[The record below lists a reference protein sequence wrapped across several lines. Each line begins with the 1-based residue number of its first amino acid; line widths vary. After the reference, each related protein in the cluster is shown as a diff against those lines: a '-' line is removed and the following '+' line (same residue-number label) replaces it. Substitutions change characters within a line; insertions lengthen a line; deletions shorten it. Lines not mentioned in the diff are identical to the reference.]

1 MSSRSTVRR
10 PRGPFA
16 IPARALLLAAGIASI
31 GLGAI
36 NLFHERHVSEVGNLY
51 LGIAVAIGILWLASL
66 VLAFRG
72 FKPGVAAAGSIAFV
86 EFGVIGSS
94 HFVTGPAG
102 MSAYVKSE
110 GLSVAP
116 ILMALMVTCLLTFM
130 TAIVCWSHPTGHL
143 KRVRMLPFLLSSV
156 AGAVLV
162 ILYATDSVRRDDF
175 GTASQEDGT
184 FAAVVSASFWL
195 FGGLWIARA
204 RKTGALLIGL
214 GTFMATFSFTALHLA
229 RGTHSIVDIAAKS
242 GPGWAVV
249 ATAMAAL
256 AYLSLAVALTVL
268 LADLWLRRRQAQ
280 SGSRAPSGL

>member
-16 IPARALLLAAGIASI
+16 IPARVLLLASGVASI
-31 GLGAI
+31 ALGAI
-36 NLFHERHVSEVGNLY
+36 NLFHERHVSEVDNLY
-51 LGIAVAIGILWLASL
+51 LGIATVIGILWLASL

-72 FKPGVAAAGSIAFV
+72 IKPAVAGAGTIAFV
-86 EFGVIGSS
+86 EFGIIGSS

-116 ILMALMVTCLLTFM
+116 VLMALMVTCLLTFM

-184 FAAVVSASFWL
+184 FAAVVSATFWL
-195 FGGLWIARA
+195 FGGLWISRA

-229 RGTHSIVDIAAKS
+229 RGTHSIADIAAKS

-249 ATAMAAL
+249 ATAMAGL
-256 AYLSLAVALTVL
+256 AYISLAFALTIL
-268 LADLWLRRRQAQ
+268 LLDLWLRRRPAQ
-280 SGSRAPSGL
+280 SGSRVPSGL

>member
-16 IPARALLLAAGIASI
+16 IPARVLLLIAGIASI
-31 GLGAI
+31 ALGAI
-36 NLFHERHVSEVGNLY
+36 NLFHERHVAEIDNLY
-51 LGIAVAIGILWLASL
+51 LGIAAAIGILWLISL

-72 FKPGVAAAGSIAFV
+72 IKPAIAAAATIAFV

-116 ILMALMVTCLLTFM
+116 VLMALMVTCLTTFM
-130 TAIVCWSHPTGHL
+130 TSIVCWSHPTGYL
-143 KRVRMLPFLLSSV
+143 KRVRLLPLLLSSV
-156 AGAVLV
+156 VGAVLV

-195 FGGLWIARA
+195 FGGLWITRA

-229 RGTHSIVDIAAKS
+229 RGTHSIAEIAAKS

-249 ATAMAAL
+249 ATAMAGL
-256 AYLSLAVALTVL
+256 AYVSLAVALTL
-268 LADLWLRRRQAQ
+268 LLVDLWLRRRPAQ
-280 SGSRAPSGL
+280 SGRRVPSGL